1 MDSSS
6 CHALN
11 RSNSKNLVNGWML
24 SIKPTMAIVRKT
36 ITATKLFLYFKVIYA
51 DTKLPIQIR

>member
-1 MDSSS
+1 
-6 CHALN
+6 
-11 RSNSKNLVNGWML
+11 
-24 SIKPTMAIVRKT
+24 MAIVRKM